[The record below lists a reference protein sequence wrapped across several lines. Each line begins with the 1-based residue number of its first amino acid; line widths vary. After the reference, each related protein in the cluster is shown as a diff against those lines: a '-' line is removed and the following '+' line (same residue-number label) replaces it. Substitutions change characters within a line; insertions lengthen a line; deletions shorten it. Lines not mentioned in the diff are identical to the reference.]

1 MLKIEKKDGNLGG
14 AQTKRINKMATT
26 LQIVT
31 ALQQAAANAY
41 DGAHDE
47 RFTGKDLA
55 KEIGLK
61 REEGCSIKDSR
72 VIDGFGIKV
81 LGNTVFLTYHTECT
95 AKQAHNPQLES
106 DIEQS
111 IADIVKFL
119 KKEYKKVGGEGS
131 LSFNKPSEVEIN
143 MEYISRQRV
152 SILAQQKFELGGVDA
167 EHVGL
172 PSEEDR
178 LDKAIK
184 DFLAQGAEQAKKP
197 SNYTAKNES

>member
-1 MLKIEKKDGNLGG
+1 MLTEEKKDGNQAG
-14 AQTKRINKMATT
+14 AQAKRINNMATT

-41 DGAHDE
+41 DGSHDE
-47 RFTGKDLA
+47 KFTGKDLA

-61 REEGCSIKDSR
+61 REEGCAIKDSR
-72 VIDGFGIKV
+72 VIDGFNVRV
-81 LGNTVFLTYHTECT
+81 LGNTVMLSYHTECT
-95 AKQAHNPQLES
+95 AKESHNPQLVS
-106 DIEQS
+106 DIEQC

-131 LSFNKPSEVEIN
+131 LSLNKPSEIEID
-143 MEYISRQRV
+143 MQYISRQRV

-172 PSEEDR
+172 PSPEDR
-178 LDKAIK
+178 LDKSIK
-184 DFLAQGAEQAKKP
+184 DFLSMGAEQAKKP